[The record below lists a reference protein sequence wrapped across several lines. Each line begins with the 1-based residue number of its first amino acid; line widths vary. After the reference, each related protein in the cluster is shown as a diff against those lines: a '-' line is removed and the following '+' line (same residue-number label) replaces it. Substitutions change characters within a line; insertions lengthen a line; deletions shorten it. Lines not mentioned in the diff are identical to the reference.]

1 MRRFMRGRTVSLTL
15 ALAAAAAL
23 FAVLAPAASAT
34 VETATSGQVQAQLSY
49 TKNGDFDYNNV
60 RIKITRG
67 GTTVL
72 DEAVPGPC
80 QDCQPMPA
88 GHAETSSLTLKDLD
102 KDGEPEAIVDL
113 FTGGAHCCLDSV
125 IYGYNAGSNTYGHL
139 LQDWRDP
146 GYTLT
151 DLNHDGRPEF
161 RSSDALFAYRFSAYV
176 FSAFPIQ
183 IWHYQAGRMID
194 VTRSFPKLI
203 KNDAK
208 LQLRF
213 YKSARGKKDLDV
225 RGDLAAYTADEYL
238 LGKSKGDAAMAAAEA
253 GEQARRVA
261 RPEGRFAPEG
271 QPVPA
276 QAAPLPKEP
285 RVHPLMRALSWTR
298 PSSGRP
304 PRRTPRRCG
313 PR

>member
-1 MRRFMRGRTVSLTL
+1 MRRFMRARTVSSIL
-15 ALAAAAAL
+15 AVAAVAAV

-49 TKNGDFDYNNV
+49 TKNGDFDYSDV

-113 FTGGAHCCLDSV
+113 FTGGAHCCLVSV

-203 KNDAK
+203 KKDAK
-208 LQLRF
+208 LQLHF

-238 LGKSKGDAAMAAAEA
+238 LGKSKGDAAWRLLKRANKR
-253 GEQARRVA
+253 GELHG
-261 RPEGRFAPEG
+261 PTGDS
-271 QPVPA
+271 
-276 QAAPLPKEP
+276 LPKGS
-285 RVHPLMRALSWTR
+285 RYLRKLRHFLKNLGYIR
-298 PSSGRP
+298 
-304 PRRTPRRCG
+304 
-313 PR
+313 